1 VASIPN
7 PLDTSQETL
16 NQKQGFSG
24 HENREDS
31 TKYVFLLP
39 AVVWILVFTIFPLLY
54 AVYNS
59 FFSFRYGKINQ
70 FIGLGNYGRL
80 FTDANLHGAL
90 WITIVFVAVT
100 VSIEMLL
107 GLGLALIFNREI
119 YGKNVWRAIM
129 TLPLFATPV
138 AMGYLGI
145 TLFYETNGP
154 VNALVSALG
163 GIPPPWLSNPT
174 WAPIAVMIID
184 IWQWTPFVFL
194 VALAGLQ
201 GLPEDVFEAARV
213 DGSSGFQL
221 FRHITLPL
229 MAPILWLILLLRLV
243 EAFKVFDIPSSLTLG
258 GPGRATEVYSLFT
271 YRTALRFFDHGYAAT
286 QGFLLLVIVSI
297 IISLLFGR
305 IRDLYEVS
313 R

>member
-1 VASIPN
+1 MASIPDQLN
-7 PLDTSQETL
+7 LSQEKPTTGR
-16 NQKQGFSG
+16 K
-24 HENREDS
+24 NRADNS
-31 TKYVFLLP
+31 KYIFLLP
-39 AVVWILVFTIFPLLY
+39 AVVWILIFTIFPLFF
-54 AVYNS
+54 AIYNS

-70 FIGLGNYGRL
+70 FIGFGNFGRL
-80 FTDANLHGAL
+80 FTDANLHNAL

-100 VSIEMLL
+100 VTIEMLL
-107 GLGLALIFNREI
+107 GFGLALVFSREI

-154 VNALVSALG
+154 VNSLIEALG
-163 GIPPPWLSNPT
+163 GTPPPWLSSPT
-174 WAPIAVMIID
+174 WAPVAVMIID

-201 GLPEDVFEAARV
+201 SLPEDVYEAAKV
-213 DGSSGFQL
+213 DGSSGLQL

-229 MAPILWLILLLRLV
+229 MSPILWLILLLRLV

-286 QGFLLLVIVSI
+286 QGFLLLIIVSI

-305 IRDLYEVS
+305 IRDLYEA
-313 R
+313 

>member
-1 VASIPN
+1 MASIPDQLKIQN
-7 PLDTSQETL
+7 TSE
-16 NQKQGFSG
+16 QKRGVRG
-24 HENREDS
+24 RGDREDN

-39 AVVWILVFTIFPLLY
+39 AIVWIIIFTIFPLLY

-70 FIGLGNYGRL
+70 FVGLGNYGRL

-90 WITIVFVAVT
+90 LITIIFVLVT
-100 VSIEMLL
+100 VTVEMLL
-107 GLGLALIFNREI
+107 GFGLALIFNREI
-119 YGKNVWRAIM
+119 YGKNVWRALI

-154 VNALVSALG
+154 VNALVAALG
-163 GIPPPWLSNPT
+163 GTPPPWLSNPT
-174 WAPIAVMIID
+174 WAPIAVMMID
-184 IWQWTPFVFL
+184 VWQWTPFVFL

-201 GLPEDVFEAARV
+201 GLPEDVYEAARV

-229 MAPILWLILLLRLV
+229 MTPILWLILLLRLI
-243 EAFKVFDIPSSLTLG
+243 EAFKVFDIATSLTAG

-286 QGFLLLVIVSI
+286 QGFLLLIIVSI
-297 IISLLFGR
+297 IITLLFGR
-305 IRDLYEVS
+305 IRDLYQVS